1 MELIQMD
8 YEELFELFRKQKNR
22 QTLIKIPK
30 DFYEDC
36 EKMLRFLNDGF
47 ETLSDDDL
55 KKQTKIKIA
64 NTEKLLK
71 DLIEM
76 RLKRIYNL
84 DIDEWNSVEARLQ
97 RLEGNS
103 IK

>member
-22 QTLIKIPK
+22 QALIKIPK

-36 EKMLRFLNDGF
+36 EKMLRFLNDSF